1 MNGRGKEGGEE
12 EEGLPEVQKL
22 GKSHPQP
29 SQESRGKVARGRGK
43 STPEGGR
50 MGGWGQ
56 GQHDWRHFPAPGAA
70 PLSPTFFS
78 SNLDGTRPNHQC
90 GFH

>member
-1 MNGRGKEGGEE
+1 M
-12 EEGLPEVQKL
+12 
-22 GKSHPQP
+22 
-29 SQESRGKVARGRGK
+29 
-43 STPEGGR
+43 
-50 MGGWGQ
+50 GQ
-56 GQHDWRHFPAPGAA
+56 GQHDWRHFPAPEAA